1 MDIQEINDQA
11 KAYFDNKQFS
21 KALKL
26 LQHPDL
32 PKELLGNLAKCYYYT
47 YQANKALEIML
58 SLDKDQNA
66 WIDTALYHN
75 ALGQSEQSHQIYK
88 TLDPTNAKVRFNLG
102 YHLLQSNRFLEG
114 FQHLESG
121 IELRAWGSEY
131 VLEEKQIIDRS
142 KRWQGQITGTL
153 AMVLEGG
160 LGDEFIFLRWA
171 NYLKTKCKVLK
182 VFCHHSLLRI
192 LTNSG
197 YDCEPID
204 SIKHFNYDHYCP
216 AMSLP
221 SIASIQS
228 PQQHVTFPYIQSFT
242 EPFITKQLDKVA
254 NGKKKIGIKW
264 FGNPEFEHDQ
274 FRTVPSSALKG
285 LSKHG
290 QLFSLQFEDTDPNIP
305 NCKELIK
312 DWQDTYSVLKSLD
325 LVVTS
330 CTSVAHFAGAIGIK
344 TIVLVPLVPYFTWS
358 SVDTNW
364 YPENVAIIRQTRY
377 NDWSNEINKLYQI
390 MDSL

>member
-21 KALKL
+21 KALEL

-47 YQANKALEIML
+47 HQADKALEIML

-66 WIDTALYHN
+66 WIDTALYYN

-88 TLDPTNAKVRFNLG
+88 TLDPSNAKVRFNLG

-142 KRWQGQITGTL
+142 KRWKGQHTDTL

-171 NYLKTKCKVLK
+171 NYLKTRCKVLK
-182 VFCHHSLLRI
+182 VF
-192 LTNSG
+192 
-197 YDCEPID
+197 
-204 SIKHFNYDHYCP
+204 
-216 AMSLP
+216 LP
-221 SIASIQS
+221 S
-228 PQQHVTFPYIQSFT
+228 
-242 EPFITKQLDKVA
+242 FIT
-254 NGKKKIGIKW
+254 
-264 FGNPEFEHDQ
+264 
-274 FRTVPSSALKG
+274 
-285 LSKHG
+285 
-290 QLFSLQFEDTDPNIP
+290 
-305 NCKELIK
+305 
-312 DWQDTYSVLKSLD
+312 
-325 LVVTS
+325 
-330 CTSVAHFAGAIGIK
+330 
-344 TIVLVPLVPYFTWS
+344 
-358 SVDTNW
+358 
-364 YPENVAIIRQTRY
+364 
-377 NDWSNEINKLYQI
+377 
-390 MDSL
+390 